1 MIKLLLVLTI
11 AIQGLLTPPSV
22 AEIWAEP
29 IPYLYEN
36 LEEDY
41 LSPVSEYGTGHRGID
56 FHVTST
62 QSVQAPANGTVHFVG
77 KVVNRQLIT
86 IKTDSGKLAS
96 FEPVCSTLKVGQRV
110 HAGQPIGF
118 RCSGDE
124 SYEAHCESCIHASAR
139 DNFGYLS
146 PLHMMGQKSHSELL
160 S

>member
-1 MIKLLLVLTI
+1 MIKLILMLAVVFQAL
-11 AIQGLLTPPSV
+11 ATPPQ
-22 AEIWAEP
+22 APEIWAEP

-41 LSPVSEYGTGHRGID
+41 LAPVTEYGTGHRGID
-56 FHVTST
+56 FHVEPG
-62 QSVQAPANGTVHFVG
+62 QSVTSPASGTVHFVG
-77 KVVNRQLIT
+77 KVVNRNLIT

-96 FEPVCSTLKVGQRV
+96 FEPVCSSLKPGARVSQGQALGV
-110 HAGQPIGF
+110 

-146 PLHMMGQKSHSELL
+146 PLHMMGQKSPSVLL